1 MRKGKQGKR
10 ASGRAD
16 NGGAEGGGNMQQA
29 YTALPFG
36 LVGCGV
42 AEPRLRYGP
51 KAGGCTAYDGS
62 TAYSAAPAGH
72 AQQQPA
78 AATRIYY
85 TVAIL

>member
-51 KAGGCTAYDGS
+51 KAGGCTAY
-62 TAYSAAPAGH
+62 TALPRTAPPAGH